1 MTAMSSSAVLEK
13 VWKFGLLVALLGAAL
28 TVRLH
33 AIEQPL
39 VTFRAIRHYR
49 SAIIARAL
57 YYHLASGIPQWAIQ
71 VADANRTIQQA
82 GEPPIMEWLA
92 VLAYL
97 VVGREEVAIPRAMA
111 STAWVFGA
119 IPLFFLARRFGSDR
133 SALVAATVYLFLPF
147 GIIASR
153 NFQPDALMTLATL
166 WALLAL
172 VRHDER
178 PDGRRLATA
187 IALVGLSTL
196 IKPMSIF
203 LTLPVLI
210 SLHLTRAARQDSA
223 APAARP
229 QRLGLASYR
238 ALIVML
244 ALCMVPAGLFY
255 GYNAVFGSF
264 VRDQM
269 HMRFVPHLVF
279 TTFFWAGLLKQIRLV
294 FTLPLFL
301 IALLGIVL
309 ARTARG
315 RVLLAFLWV
324 GYAAFAFAFTYHMP
338 THDYYHW
345 PYIAVVAL
353 GVASVV
359 SWLERAIEGRVPSFA
374 LGTLTAAA
382 CVVIAVLGTRSAWPH
397 LYLPFADHQLAN
409 YREIGNL
416 AQHDQRVL
424 FLDPE
429 YGYPLMYHSEVSGDT
444 WPNQDDLAADAIG
457 GAPPIDAKARF
468 NRDYA
473 GFKPHYFVA
482 TDLDS
487 LDGQP
492 DLEALLADRAV
503 KISHSHEY
511 HVYKFIP

>member
-1 MTAMSSSAVLEK
+1 MTAMTGSAVLEK
-13 VWKFGLLVALLGAAL
+13 ALKIGLAVVLLGAAL

-49 SAIIARAL
+49 SAIIARAF

-71 VADANRTIQQA
+71 VADANRSIQQA

-92 VLAYL
+92 CAAYL
-97 VVGREEVAIPRAMA
+97 LIGHENVAIPRTMA
-111 STAWVFGA
+111 ATAWVLGA
-119 IPLFFLARRFGSDR
+119 IPLFFLARRFGSALG
-133 SALVAATVYLFLPF
+133 ALVACTLYLFLPF

-153 NFQPDALMTLATL
+153 NFQPDALMTLA
-166 WALLAL
+166 ALSALVAL
-172 VRHDER
+172 VRQHEQ
-178 PDGRRLATA
+178 PTSGRRATA
-187 IALVGLSTL
+187 IAMVGLATL

-210 SLHLTRAARQDSA
+210 ALHLARL
-223 APAARP
+223 
-229 QRLGLASYR
+229 RLAGYR
-238 ALIVML
+238 SLVVTL
-244 ALCMVPAGLFY
+244 ALCMVPAGLYY
-255 GYNAVFGSF
+255 GYWAVFGNF

-301 IALLGIVL
+301 IAVVGVALV
-309 ARTARG
+309 RSTCG
-315 RVLLAFLWV
+315 RVMLAALWV

-345 PYIAVVAL
+345 PYIAVVSL
-353 GVASVV
+353 GVAVVV
-359 SWLERAIEGRVPSFA
+359 SRLEQAAAGRVPTMVMGP
-374 LGTLTAAA
+374 LIGLT
-382 CVVIAVLGTRSAWPH
+382 CVVIAVLGTQSAWPK
-397 LYLPFADHQLAN
+397 LYLPYADHELAK
-409 YREIGNL
+409 YREIGEL
-416 AQHDQRVL
+416 AHHDQRVL

-457 GAPPIDAKARF
+457 GAPAIDANARF
-468 NRDYA
+468 VRDYA
-473 GFKPHYFVA
+473 GFKPHYFVV

-487 LDGQP
+487 LDAQP
-492 DLEALLADRAV
+492 DLEAFLAHRADV
-503 KISHSHEY
+503 VHQGHEF
-511 HVYKFIP
+511 HVYRFKY

>member
-13 VWKFGLLVALLGAAL
+13 VWKLGLLLALLVAAL
-28 TVRLH
+28 TIRLH

-49 SAIIARAL
+49 SAIIARAF

-71 VADANRTIQQA
+71 VADANRAIQQA

-111 STAWVFGA
+111 ATAWVLGA

-133 SALVAATVYLFLPF
+133 SALVAATLYLFLPF

-187 IALVGLSTL
+187 IVLVSLSIL

-210 SLHLTRAARQDSA
+210 GLHLTRPR
-223 APAARP
+223 PAGA
-229 QRLGLASYR
+229 GLASYR
-238 ALIVML
+238 ALIVTL
-244 ALCMVPAGLFY
+244 AVCMVPAGLFY
-255 GYNAVFGSF
+255 GYNAIFGNF

-301 IALLGIVL
+301 IALLGVAL
-309 ARTARG
+309 APTARG
-315 RVLLAFLWV
+315 RLLLTFLWV

-359 SWLERAIEGRVPSFA
+359 SWLERSVEGRVPSVA

-409 YREIGNL
+409 YRDIGNL

-457 GAPPIDAKARF
+457 GLPPISAKARF
-468 NRDYA
+468 DRDYA

-492 DLEALLADRAV
+492 DLEAFLADRAV